1 MTSDGSFHETSYSLV
16 STNYG
21 SCCCCL
27 KSCGDA
33 CLFVRDRISAIL
45 YFGVVVVVVVVAV
58 VFEFQKFDVTE

>member
-21 SCCCCL
+21 NCCCCL

-45 YFGVVVVVVVVAV
+45 YFGVVVVVV
-58 VFEFQKFDVTE
+58 FEFQKFDVTK

>member
-21 SCCCCL
+21 SCCCSL
-27 KSCGDA
+27 RSRGDA

-45 YFGVVVVVVVVAV
+45 YFGGVVVV
-58 VFEFQKFDVTE
+58 VFEFQKFDVTK